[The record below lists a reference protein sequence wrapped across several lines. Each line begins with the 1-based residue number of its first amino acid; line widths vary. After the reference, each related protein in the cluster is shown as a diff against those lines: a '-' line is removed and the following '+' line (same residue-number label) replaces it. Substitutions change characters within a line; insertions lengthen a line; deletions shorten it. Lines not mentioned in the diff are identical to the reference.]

1 MRMRPR
7 PSPPRPTLGSTQA
20 GQLYLSRAEL
30 AAAAGISPA
39 TLARLIRVGLV
50 EPAAPGASHFTATSA
65 SRLRRMWRLHV
76 DLGVNLVGAA
86 IVVDLLERLEGL
98 EMDLARLRGGG
109 P

>member
-1 MRMRPR
+1 MDMKPR
-7 PSPPRPTLGSTQA
+7 TSPPRPTLQSAQE

-30 AAAAGISPA
+30 AAAAGITPA

-50 EPAAPGASHFTATSA
+50 EPAAPGASYFTATSA

-86 IVVDLLERLEGL
+86 IVVDLLQRLERLER
-98 EMDLARLRGGG
+98 ELARRSGGG

>member
-1 MRMRPR
+1 MRPR
-7 PSPPRPTLGSTQA
+7 TSPPRPDPGPTQE
-20 GQLYLSRAEL
+20 GQLFLSRAEL

-39 TLARLIRVGLV
+39 MLARLIRVGLV
-50 EPAAPGASHFTATSA
+50 EPAAPGASHFTATTA
-65 SRLRRMWRLHV
+65 SRLRRMLRLHV

-86 IVVDLLERLEGL
+86 IVVDLLERLERL